1 MPDCRRAIWHGHRN
15 SLVRVRRRNGRGQ
28 PVSGPDHAAIRSGA
42 ILAFHDETVAAFF
55 GEGRDGP
62 CVADTLWRALAENHR
77 HNMLLWREEDLARR
91 RHVPDAAIVANKRA
105 IDRFNQAR
113 NDAVERMDEM
123 FAVAL
128 GDHARP
134 DARQN
139 SETPGSIID
148 RLSIAS
154 LKIYHLDRQTLR
166 EDVDA
171 AHRQGC
177 EERRARMSL
186 QRAVLA
192 TCLDELLDECRR
204 GTARFGLYRQFKMYN
219 DPRLNMALVRE
230 GIPPLATLSTG
241 LR

>member
-1 MPDCRRAIWHGHRN
+1 MSD
-15 SLVRVRRRNGRGQ
+15 
-28 PVSGPDHAAIRSGA
+28 PDHASICSAAI
-42 ILAFHDETVAAFF
+42 IAFHDEAVAAFF
-55 GEGRDGP
+55 GEGREP
-62 CVADTLWRALAENHR
+62 PFAVDTLRRALADNHR

-91 RHVPDAAIVANKRA
+91 RYVPDSAIAANKRA

-123 FAVAL
+123 FAAAL
-128 GDHARP
+128 GDCARP

-154 LKIYHLDRQTLR
+154 LKIYHLGRQTLR

-171 AHRQGC
+171 AHRHGC
-177 EERRARMSL
+177 EERRERMSL
-186 QRAVLA
+186 QRSDLA
-192 TCLDELLDECRR
+192 TCLDALLDECRR

-219 DPRLNMALVRE
+219 DPHLNMALVRE
-230 GIPPLATLSTG
+230 GTPPLATLSTG
-241 LR
+241 RR